1 MLADS
6 GILQDL
12 EAYAFSPAG
21 LAMCIQGDQL
31 IHLEST
37 YKAFREPS
45 SHSFNGSIQCSP
57 EFCKDFSGVALWRCY
72 KLVQVFGF

>member
-1 MLADS
+1 MRFN
-6 GILQDL
+6 QQ
-12 EAYAFSPAG
+12 AYQCAYTE
-21 LAMCIQGDQL
+21 IQL

-57 EFCKDFSGVALWRCY
+57 EFCEDFSGVALWRCY